1 MTSYNIND
9 QWQANT
15 QTRLPMA
22 DQYTLLWL
30 MVGQYDDIFIGTIKS
45 FQYGVFFMGL
55 IATQFKKLQI
65 KKNNPFIS
73 DFKR

>member
-1 MTSYNIND
+1 MT
-9 QWQANT
+9 
-15 QTRLPMA
+15 
-22 DQYTLLWL
+22 DQYTLLWQ

-45 FQYGVFFMGL
+45 FQYGVFFYGTHRDTIL
-55 IATQFKKLQI
+55 DISN